1 MAVLDLLYQ
10 QLAQREDER
19 KWDRLVIGGYFDRKR
34 MHVETI
40 NKTKKLHAG
49 SRGWLSLMP

>member
-19 KWDRLVIGGYFDRKR
+19 KWDQLVIGGYFDRKR